1 MEATW
6 IRVLCPYLTLNCGL
20 FIVIVFILKQWLLG
34 LQRYTE
40 ISVYLPNTGLLITD
54 RIPTDF
60 LTFYRIPTSSKYL
73 SSVSNMGRYSLTGRY
88 YHEIPRNTAENTAQY
103 RQISRNSTENTAK
116 YRWKYRKIPL
126 KKPIRNTDRGAES
139 VYRNFG
145 IIWNSDRD
153 FWIPTGYLPT

>member
-1 MEATW
+1 MNVFSEDT
-6 IRVLCPYLTLNCGL
+6 VLFVSSYPYYDEIT
-20 FIVIVFILKQWLLG
+20 VG

-73 SSVSNMGRYSLTGRY
+73 ASVSNIGRYSLTGRY
-88 YHEIPRNTAENTAQY
+88 YCWWVSKIGDGRNVLRSDSLLLPTSGSIGKVE
-103 RQISRNSTENTAK
+103 
-116 YRWKYRKIPL
+116 IPL
-126 KKPIRNTDRGAES
+126 KKPIRNADGGAKS

-145 IIWNSDRD
+145 II
-153 FWIPTGYLPT
+153 